1 MSIGDYVSVGILPK
15 PAQLTFTRQP
25 FNKTVAKAGETVTLA
40 VTAIGAVYYAWL
52 CDLGDPDLDISDWT
66 MVSEEDVFT
75 FTVTPGMDGYR
86 FRAVAVAEDDS
97 YAFSTTATLTVTGL
111 VEVTETDDIVTIENG
126 PVTIK
131 SLKVD
136 INAVQSG
143 SGDPSPDNIRPISGH
158 TQANV
163 VVTGFNILPPMV
175 DGTYEGNGVKAVVKD
190 GVATLSGT
198 TTSSGNAFS
207 IPLKQPITVPSGFY
221 YHCGNSAANAT
232 LAPTIENSNNTAQNI
247 SLALTPANRITAT
260 PYTNRVG
267 QTYNRIR
274 FYIANG
280 VTISGTYAPMFCFS
294 PTPSSY
300 KTYVEPTTHTVIF
313 GETVYG
319 GSLEVETGVLTVTH
333 ANIASYNGETINEP
347 WISSM
352 DVYEPGATPTAGAQ
366 VVYPLTEPQTV
377 TLDPV
382 TINTILG
389 ENNIYA
395 DCGDITVTYKDWPA
409 EESDQ
414 DNLLGLSIQ
423 PLNPPDTL
431 QPSVLDPD
439 VIDMLDLQ
447 PLDTEPEAEIDAD
460 I

>member
-15 PAQLTFTRQP
+15 PAPLTFTRQP
-25 FNKTVAKAGETVTLA
+25 FNKTVAKAGETVTFA

-52 CDLGDPDLDISDWT
+52 CDLGDHDLDISDWT

-75 FTVTPGMDGYR
+75 FTAMPGMDGYR

-97 YAFSTTATLTVTGL
+97 YAFSTTATLTCTGL
-111 VEVTETDDIVTIENG
+111 VEVTKTDDIVTIENG

-143 SGDPSPDNIRPISGH
+143 SGDPSSENVRPITGWSSVGLAQ
-158 TQANV
+158 TGANLWDETIANGFWNSS
-163 VVTGFNILPPMV
+163 TGDWSDRANYLASANLIPCKPSTSIYMRAPANLYLNFY
-175 DGTYEGNGVKAVVKD
+175 DA
-190 GVATLSGT
+190 SGT
-198 TTSSGNAFS
+198 HIGSGLPYNKNTVFTT
-207 IPLKQPITVPSGFY
+207 PSDAY
-221 YHCGNSAANAT
+221 YFTWWQSEINYGSET
-232 LAPTIENSNNTAQNI
+232 YQNDI
-247 SLALTPANRITAT
+247 SFNYPSTDHDYHKHAGT
-260 PYTNRVG
+260 PYT
-267 QTYNRIR
+267 
-274 FYIANG
+274 
-280 VTISGTYAPMFCFS
+280 ISL
-294 PTPSSY
+294 
-300 KTYVEPTTHTVIF
+300 ED
-313 GETVYG
+313 TVYG
-319 GSLEVETGVLTVTH
+319 GMLDVTTGVLTVTH
-333 ANIASYNGETINEP
+333 GNIASYDGETINEP

-352 DVYEPGATPTAGAQ
+352 DVYESGATPTTGAQ
-366 VVYPLTEPQTV
+366 VVYPLIEPLTV

-382 TINTILG
+382 TINPVFG
-389 ENNIYA
+389 PNNIFA

-414 DNLLGLSIQ
+414 DELLGLSIQ

-439 VIDMLDLQ
+439 VIDMLDIQ
-447 PLDTEPEAEIDAD
+447 PLDTEPEAEIDTD